1 MPEKTSHV
9 ESSTASGHS
18 VSTAAATLPPPVMPS
33 FDERWAAW
41 QARGAAHDRAV
52 RRRFGIATPVMAL
65 LAAAILYALV
75 GR

>member
-1 MPEKTSHV
+1 
-9 ESSTASGHS
+9 
-18 VSTAAATLPPPVMPS
+18 MPS